1 MTLSSN
7 LDDINKMLN
16 KAFLTLNVSLESMN
30 TVTTIIN
37 VASSV
42 RNIYMGSLVGNIK
55 RKIYIQKISGFD
67 EFDKL
72 VDLAFQVRSVYEFL
86 IHFLNSLMVQI
97 TEQLLNY
104 PTE

>member
-7 LDDINKMLN
+7 LDDINEIIN
-16 KAFLTLNVSLESMN
+16 RNCRTSNVSFRDLR

-42 RNIYMGSLVGNIK
+42 HNIYMGSLVGNIK
-55 RKIYIQKISGFD
+55 RKIYIQKIPGFD

-72 VDLAFQVRSVYEFL
+72 VDLAFQLRSVYEFL
-86 IHFLNSLMVQI
+86 LDEEKDKRKVYSR
-97 TEQLLNY
+97 
-104 PTE
+104 

>member
-1 MTLSSN
+1 MTLSGN
-7 LDDINKMLN
+7 LDDINEIIN
-16 KAFLTLNVSLESMN
+16 KHCRTSNVSFRDLR

-42 RNIYMGSLVGNIK
+42 RNIYMGSMVGNIK

-72 VDLAFQVRSVYEFL
+72 VDLAFHVRSVYEFL
-86 IHFLNSLMVQI
+86 PDEEKDMRKI
-97 TEQLLNY
+97 Y
-104 PTE
+104 PW